1 MLRFFP
7 KPPKQTHK
15 MITMKIKHLVQ
26 LTLAI
31 LILGCQSQQDEI
43 SESAVMENTTGQI
56 VHHVFFWLNNPESE
70 ADKQQLIEGLNTLR
84 EIEEVKELLIGTPA
98 SILEREVVDNS
109 FHVSELMMFEN
120 VEAQDAY
127 QVHPIHEEF
136 VQNYS
141 HLWERVVVYDM
152 IVQ

>member
-1 MLRFFP
+1 
-7 KPPKQTHK
+7 
-15 MITMKIKHLVQ
+15 MKIKHLVL
-26 LTLAI
+26 LTIAI
-31 LILGCQSQQDEI
+31 MILGCQSQQEEVP
-43 SESAVMENTTGQI
+43 ESVVMENTTGQI

-84 EIEEVKELLIGTPA
+84 EIDEVKELLIGTPA
-98 SILEREVVDNS
+98 STLEREVVDNS